1 MVDPRVETVAR
12 ILVDYSVKVKPNQ
25 LVRIAGAPE
34 GAPLILAVY
43 QKVLERVLTPFS
55 SLNWMRQESFSIG
68 TPAMPSLITFPRL
81 GRTSS
86 NRLMQPSGSGQT

>member
-43 QKVLERVLTPFS
+43 QKVLERGCSPLS
-55 SLNWMRQESFSIG
+55 
-68 TPAMPSLITFPRL
+68 PA
-81 GRTSS
+81 
-86 NRLMQPSGSGQT
+86 